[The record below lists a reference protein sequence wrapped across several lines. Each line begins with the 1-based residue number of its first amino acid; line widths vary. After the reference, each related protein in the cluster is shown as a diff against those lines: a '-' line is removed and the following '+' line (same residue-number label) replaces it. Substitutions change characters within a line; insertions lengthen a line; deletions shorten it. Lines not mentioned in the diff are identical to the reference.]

1 VTVAYA
7 QTRDVDA
14 SRVLRLGLRARVRAV
29 REARMAS
36 EHSRQ
41 RLAGQLEHAIDR
53 AERRYTPF
61 SSAIPV
67 CHAATAGDAR
77 SALLDLAERL
87 RAPRPVDPDGV
98 RLARELLVDG
108 CGPLYAPAAPGEL
121 RAAALRALGALDAH
135 GADR

>member
-1 VTVAYA
+1 VTVAFA
-7 QTRDVDA
+7 QTRDVHA

-36 EHSRQ
+36 EHSRR

-53 AERRYTPF
+53 AEQRYTPF
-61 SSAIPV
+61 SAAIPV
-67 CHAATAGDAR
+67 CDAAAAGEAR
-77 SALLDLAERL
+77 GALLDLAERL

-108 CGPLYAPAAPGEL
+108 CGPLYAPADPGDL
-121 RAAALRALGALDAH
+121 RVAALRALRALDGH
-135 GADR
+135 GPSR

>member
-14 SRVLRLGLRARVRAV
+14 SHVLRLGLRARVRAV

-36 EHSRQ
+36 EHSRR
-41 RLAGQLEHAIDR
+41 RLAGQLEHAIGR
-53 AERRYTPF
+53 AERGYTPF
-61 SSAIPV
+61 SAAIPV
-67 CHAATAGDAR
+67 CHAAAAGEAR

-98 RLARELLVDG
+98 RLAHRLLVDG
-108 CGPLYAPAAPGEL
+108 AGPLYVPADPGEL
-121 RAAALRALGALDAH
+121 CAAALEALRALDAH
-135 GADR
+135 GAGG